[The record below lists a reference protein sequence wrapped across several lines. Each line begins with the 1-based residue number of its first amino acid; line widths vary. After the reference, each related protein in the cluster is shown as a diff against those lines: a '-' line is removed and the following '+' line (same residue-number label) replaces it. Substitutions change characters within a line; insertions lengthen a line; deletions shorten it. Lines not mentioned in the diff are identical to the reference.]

1 MTLPP
6 AAEPI
11 IYGSPV
17 QVIDGKVYPAALVTM
32 QGIARRPIM
41 SDHDRHYLPGEEV
54 RIKTDGDIMMELDA
68 VPSWVIL
75 KDGRI
80 LG

>member
-1 MTLPP
+1 MTLPT

-17 QVIDGKVYPAALVTM
+17 QVIDGKVYPAALFTM

-41 SDHDRHYLPGEEV
+41 SDHGGSRLMV
-54 RIKTDGDIMMELDA
+54 TL
-68 VPSWVIL
+68 
-75 KDGRI
+75 
-80 LG
+80 